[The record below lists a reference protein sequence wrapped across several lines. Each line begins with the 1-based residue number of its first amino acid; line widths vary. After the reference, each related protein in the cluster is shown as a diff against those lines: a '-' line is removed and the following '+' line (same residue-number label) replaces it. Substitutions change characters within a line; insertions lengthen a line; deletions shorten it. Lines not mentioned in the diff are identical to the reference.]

1 MMCLYIYFIRKLV
14 YWACVRV
21 FGTGRKVIPSRIPF
35 IKSGFLKIC
44 TRSDFYREAPSIDL
58 DEDIESYLNVGLVAV
73 KMHELVLG
81 KK

>member
-1 MMCLYIYFIRKLV
+1 MYCT
-14 YWACVRV
+14 CTRV